1 MNLIHNFLFRLKLSF
16 HFYRKLII
24 SSACLSLILIF
35 LDNIIEVI
43 LLVKIFLIGILFLH
57 KHFFESKDS
66 LLFYKNFG
74 ISPLFLFTYCIL
86 TDFFLSVTIYKIS
99 MLI

>member
-1 MNLIHNFLFRLKLSF
+1 MTIIHNFLLRLRLSF

-24 SSACLSLILIF
+24 SSACLSLILF
-35 LDNIIEVI
+35 FFGNVIEVI
-43 LLVKIFLIGILFLH
+43 LLIKIFLIGLIFLH
-57 KHFFESKDS
+57 KRFFEARDS

-74 ISPLFLFTYCIL
+74 ISPLFLFSYCVL
-86 TDFFLSVTIYKIS
+86 ADFFLSVVIFKLS